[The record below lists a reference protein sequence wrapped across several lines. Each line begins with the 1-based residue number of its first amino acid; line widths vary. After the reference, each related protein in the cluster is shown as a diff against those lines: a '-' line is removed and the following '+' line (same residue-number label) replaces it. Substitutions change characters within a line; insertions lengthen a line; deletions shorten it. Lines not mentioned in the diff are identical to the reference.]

1 MHPIISMTDEKLLIQ
16 RLKDPRTREQAFT
29 LLIQQYQETLYMVIR
44 GILKSHAD
52 TDDALQN
59 TFIKAWGAIEGFRGE
74 SRLSTWLYS
83 IAHNEAMSLLNKRA
97 RTLAPQEEDTGT
109 LNRLEGDPYMDS
121 EETEKMLRQAISQ
134 LPDKQR
140 AVFMLRY
147 FKETPYEEMS
157 QMMGT
162 SVGALKASYHLAV
175 KKITTFFQQHD

>member
-1 MHPIISMTDEKLLIQ
+1 
-16 RLKDPRTREQAFT
+16 
-29 LLIQQYQETLYMVIR
+29 
-44 GILKSHAD
+44 
-52 TDDALQN
+52 
-59 TFIKAWGAIEGFRGE
+59 
-74 SRLSTWLYS
+74 
-83 IAHNEAMSLLNKRA
+83 MSLLNKRA
-97 RTLAPQEEDTGT
+97 RTLASQEEDTST
-109 LNRLEGDPYMDS
+109 LNRLEGAPYMDG

>member
-97 RTLAPQEEDTGT
+97 
-109 LNRLEGDPYMDS
+109 YMDG
-121 EETEKMLRQAISQ
+121 EETEKMLHQAISQ

>member
-1 MHPIISMTDEKLLIQ
+1 MTDERILIS
-16 RLKDPRTREQAFT
+16 RLKDPHTREQAFT

-59 TFIKAWGAIEGFRGE
+59 TFIKAWGAIDGFRGE
-74 SRLSTWLYS
+74 SRLSTWLYT
-83 IAHNEAMSLLNKRA
+83 IARNEAMSFLSKKA
-97 RTLAPQEEDTGT
+97 RTINAQEEESTA
-109 LNRLEGDPYMDS
+109 LNRLEGDPYMDG
-121 EETEKMLRQAISQ
+121 EETERMLRQAIDQ

-140 AVFMLRY
+140 VVFMLRY
-147 FKETPYEEMS
+147 FQETPYEEMS
-157 QMMGT
+157 EMTGT

>member
-1 MHPIISMTDEKLLIQ
+1 MTDERLLIS

-83 IAHNEAMSLLNKRA
+83 IARNEAMSFLSKKA
-97 RTLAPQEEDTGT
+97 RTINAQEEESTA
-109 LNRLEGDPYMDS
+109 LNRIESDPYMDG
-121 EETEKMLRQAISQ
+121 EETERMLHQAIEQ

-140 AVFMLRY
+140 TVFMLRY
-147 FKETPYEEMS
+147 FQETPYEEMS
-157 QMMGT
+157 EMTGT

-175 KKITTFFQQHD
+175 KKITAFFQQHD

>member
-1 MHPIISMTDEKLLIQ
+1 MTDETLLLKQ
-16 RLKDPRTREQAFT
+16 LKDPRTREQAFT
-29 LLIQQYQETLYMVIR
+29 LMVQTYQESLYILVR

-52 TDDALQN
+52 TDDVLLNA
-59 TFIKAWGAIEGFRGE
+59 FIKAWGAIDTFRGE
-74 SRLSTWLYS
+74 SRLGTWLYS
-83 IAHNEAMSLLNKRA
+83 IARNEALTFQSKRA
-97 RTLAPQEEDTGT
+97 RTIDTQSDAGEAV
-109 LNRLEGDPYMDS
+109 NKVEGDPYMDG

>member
-97 RTLAPQEEDTGT
+97 RTLAPQEEDAST